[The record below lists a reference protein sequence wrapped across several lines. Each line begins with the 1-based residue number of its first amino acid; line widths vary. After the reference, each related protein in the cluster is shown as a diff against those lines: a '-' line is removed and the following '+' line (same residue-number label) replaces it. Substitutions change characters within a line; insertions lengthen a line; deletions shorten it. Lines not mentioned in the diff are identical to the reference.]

1 MIAAMKRR
9 EFITLL
15 GGAAAAWPLAAR
27 AQQPAMP
34 VIGFLHHTSLDLAGS
49 LRAAFAQGLKEAGFI
64 EGQNVR
70 IEYRWAENHFERLPE
85 LAADL
90 VRREVAVIFTT
101 TPSLLHAKAA
111 AATTPIVFM
120 SVDDPVR
127 LGVVGSFNRPGGNA
141 TGIYAL
147 AAALEGKRAELLHEL
162 VPKAATIALLVDPNH
177 PSAEVQ
183 SREMREAVHS
193 LGLNLLILRAGTV
206 GDIDAAFAQLVRE
219 RVGALAVSASGFF
232 FFLRAQLLALA
243 ARHGIPVI
251 YPWRDAVADGGLVS
265 YGPSITDGYRQAGIY
280 AGRILKGEKAA
291 DLPVQQSVK
300 IELVINLKTAQA
312 LGLTFPITLLGR
324 ADEVIE

>member
-1 MIAAMKRR
+1 MSSRR
-9 EFITLL
+9 EFITLI
-15 GGAAAAWPLAAR
+15 GGAAAAWPLAVR
-27 AQQPAMP
+27 AQQPAVP
-34 VIGFLHHTSLDLAGS
+34 VVGFLHHTSPDLAGS
-49 LRAAFAQGLKEAGFI
+49 LRTSFAQGLTEAGFI

-70 IEYRWAENHFERLPE
+70 IEYRWAENHFERLPG

-90 VRREVAVIFTT
+90 VRRRVAVIFTT
-101 TPSLLHAKAA
+101 TPSLLHVKAA
-111 AATTPIVFM
+111 AGTTPIVFL

-127 LGVVGSFNRPGGNA
+127 LGVVASFNRPGGNA

-177 PSAEVQ
+177 PSAELQ
-183 SREMREAVHS
+183 SREMQEAVHS

-206 GDIDAAFAQLVRE
+206 GDIDAAFATLVRE

-265 YGPSITDGYRQAGIY
+265 YGPSITDGYRQTGIY
-280 AGRILKGEKAA
+280 AGHILKGEKAA

-300 IELVINLKTAQA
+300 VELVINLKTAQA

>member
-1 MIAAMKRR
+1 M
-9 EFITLL
+9 
-15 GGAAAAWPLAAR
+15 
-27 AQQPAMP
+27 
-34 VIGFLHHTSLDLAGS
+34 
-49 LRAAFAQGLKEAGFI
+49 EAGFI

-101 TPSLLHAKAA
+101 TPSLLHVKAA
-111 AATTPIVFM
+111 AATTPIVFL

-127 LGVVGSFNRPGGNA
+127 LGVVASFNRPGGNA

-147 AAALEGKRAELLHEL
+147 AAALEGKRAEWLHEL

-206 GDIDAAFAQLVRE
+206 GDIDTAFATLVRE

-265 YGPSITDGYRQAGIY
+265 YGPSITDGYRQAGNY
-280 AGRILKGEKAA
+280 TGRILKGEKAA

-300 IELVINLKTAQA
+300 VELVINLKTAQA
-312 LGLTFPITLLGR
+312 LGLTFPIMLLGR

>member
-1 MIAAMKRR
+1 MPYLRRR

-15 GGAAAAWPLAAR
+15 GGAAAWPLVAH
-27 AQQPAMP
+27 AQQPTTS
-34 VIGFLHHTSLDLAGS
+34 VIGFLHHTSPELAGS
-49 LRAAFAQGLKEAGFI
+49 LRTAFAQGLREVGFI
-64 EGQNVR
+64 EGQNIR

-111 AATTPIVFM
+111 AGTTPIVFM

-127 LGVVGSFNRPGGNA
+127 LGVVASFNRPGGNA

-147 AAALEGKRAELLHEL
+147 AAAMEGKRAQLLHEL
-162 VPKAATIALLVDPNH
+162 VPKATTIALLVDPNH
-177 PSAEVQ
+177 PSAEAQ
-183 SREMREAVHS
+183 SQEMREAVHS
-193 LGLNLLILRAGTV
+193 LGLNLLVLNAGTQ
-206 GDIDAAFAQLVRE
+206 GDIDAGFTTLVRE

-243 ARHGIPVI
+243 ARHGIPAI

-280 AGRILKGEKAA
+280 VGRILRGEKAA

-300 IELVINLKTAQA
+300 VELVINLKTAQT

>member
-1 MIAAMKRR
+1 MFGMRRR
-9 EFITLL
+9 EFITLI
-15 GGAAAAWPLAAR
+15 GGSAIAWPLVAR
-27 AQQPAMP
+27 AQQPATP
-34 VIGFLHHTSLDLAGS
+34 VIGFLHHTSPDLAGS
-49 LRAAFAQGLKEAGFI
+49 LRTAFAQGLMEAGFI

-101 TPSLLHAKAA
+101 TPSLLHVKAA
-111 AATTPIVFM
+111 AATTPIVFL

-127 LGVVGSFNRPGGNA
+127 LGVVASFNRPGGNA

-206 GDIDAAFAQLVRE
+206 GDIDTAFATLVRE

-300 IELVINLKTAQA
+300 VELVINLKTAQA

-324 ADEVIE
+324 TDEVIE

>member
-1 MIAAMKRR
+1 MRDLRR
-9 EFITLL
+9 RQFITLL
-15 GGAAAAWPLAAR
+15 GGTVAASVLPAR
-27 AQQPAMP
+27 AQQPTTS
-34 VIGFLHHTSLDLAGS
+34 VIGFLHHTSPELAGS
-49 LRAAFAQGLKEAGFI
+49 LRTAFAQGLREVGFI
-64 EGQNVR
+64 EGQNIR
-70 IEYRWAENHFERLPE
+70 IEYRWAENHFERLAE

-111 AATTPIVFM
+111 AGTTPIVFM

-127 LGVVGSFNRPGGNA
+127 LGVVASFNRPGGNA

-147 AAALEGKRAELLHEL
+147 AAALEGKRAQLLHEL
-162 VPKAATIALLVDPNH
+162 VPKASTIALLVDPNH
-177 PSAEVQ
+177 PSAEAQ

-193 LGLNLLILRAGTV
+193 LGLNLLVLNAGTEA
-206 GDIDAAFAQLVRE
+206 DIDAGFTTLVRE
-219 RVGALAVSASGFF
+219 RIGALAVSASGFF

-243 ARHGIPVI
+243 ARHGIPAI

-280 AGRILKGEKAA
+280 AGRILRGEKAA

-300 IELVINLKTAQA
+300 VELVINLKTAQA

-324 ADEVIE
+324 ADEVME

>member
-1 MIAAMKRR
+1 MRR
-9 EFITLL
+9 RAFITLL

-27 AQQPAMP
+27 AQQPTMP
-34 VIGFLHHTSLDLAGS
+34 VIGFLHHTSPELAAS
-49 LRAAFAQGLKEAGFI
+49 LRTAFARGLMEAGFI

-90 VRREVAVIFTT
+90 VRRQVAVIFTT

-127 LGVVGSFNRPGGNA
+127 LGVVASFNRPGGNA

-162 VPKAATIALLVDPNH
+162 VPKAASIALLVDPNH
-177 PSAEVQ
+177 PSAEAQ
-183 SREMREAVHS
+183 AREMSEAVRS
-193 LGLNLLILRAGTV
+193 LGLNLRILTAGTV
-206 GDIDAAFAQLVRE
+206 GDIDASFATLVRE

-232 FFLRAQLLALA
+232 FFLRTQLLATA

-251 YPWRDAVADGGLVS
+251 YPWRDAVVDGGLVS
-265 YGPSITDGYRQAGIY
+265 YGPSISDGYRQAGIY
-280 AGRILKGEKAA
+280 TGRILKGEKPA

-300 IELVINLKTAQA
+300 VELVINLKTAHA